1 MKFGHGFV
9 GRWKYFDHDTHRK
22 IKNVPCCGALYLTT
36 AFTSFNFMACEH
48 WTDGATEN
56 SLSQSDGGLRRCTC
70 GGYFLSGFAQRVGFI
85 PKNTNQQDEQSEYS
99 IAKIFGKIGKL
110 LIAEDKAKPHTIR
123 KLPSQWA
130 ANETV
135 IPPKVQS
142 VTGSAI
148 AELLG
153 SKPQDKN
160 LLIQAR
166 RLYWRYLNNQFRD
179 EYRAY
184 RETHK
189 ESFPAYAPSAAQ
201 MDNMEHL
208 AELLE
213 DHDMADELELGEL
226 YREMGQP
233 LKARAKLAKVREE
246 DQKLCALQLSLIE
259 HGYSGPARFRF

>member
-1 MKFGHGFV
+1 MTRIAG
-9 GRWKYFDHDTHRK
+9 TNI
-22 IKNVPCCGALYLTT
+22 IKAPCCGALYSTT
-36 AFTSFNFMACEH
+36 AFASINFMASEH

-70 GGYFLSGFAQRVGFI
+70 GGYFLSGYAERVGFI
-85 PKNTNQQDEQSEYS
+85 PKNSGQQPEQTEYS

-110 LIAEDKAKPHTIR
+110 LIAEDKAKPQTIR

-135 IPPKVQS
+135 IPPKAQS
-142 VTGSAI
+142 VTGAAI
-148 AELLG
+148 TELLD

-166 RLYWRYLNNQFRD
+166 RLYWRHLNDQFRD

-184 RETHK
+184 RDIHK
-189 ESFPAYAPSAAQ
+189 DSFPLYAPSAAQ
-201 MDNMEHL
+201 MDNMEQL
-208 AELLE
+208 AALLE
-213 DHDMADELELGEL
+213 DHDMVDELELGEL

-233 LKARAKLAKVREE
+233 LKARAKLAKVGEH
-246 DQKLCALQLSLIE
+246 DQKLCAMQLSLLE
-259 HGYSGPARFRF
+259 MGYCGPVRYKY

>member
-1 MKFGHGFV
+1 
-9 GRWKYFDHDTHRK
+9 
-22 IKNVPCCGALYLTT
+22 
-36 AFTSFNFMACEH
+36 MASEH

-70 GGYFLSGFAQRVGFI
+70 GSYFLSGYAERVGFI
-85 PKNTNQQDEQSEYS
+85 PKNNGQQQEQTEYS

-135 IPPKVQS
+135 IPPKAQS
-142 VTGSAI
+142 VTGA
-148 AELLG
+148 ALAQLLA

-166 RLYWRYLNNQFRD
+166 RLYWRYLNDQFRD

-184 RETHK
+184 REIHK
-189 ESFPAYAPSAAQ
+189 DSFPAYAPSAAQ

-208 AELLE
+208 ADLLE
-213 DHDMADELELGEL
+213 DHDMVDELELGEL
-226 YREMGQP
+226 YREMVQP
-233 LKARAKLAKVREE
+233 LKARAKLAKVRED
-246 DQKLCALQLSLIE
+246 DQKLCAMQLSLLE
-259 HGYSGPARFRF
+259 KGYQGPARFNY

>member
-1 MKFGHGFV
+1 MTRISG
-9 GRWKYFDHDTHRK
+9 TNI
-22 IKNVPCCGALYLTT
+22 IKAPCCGALYSTT
-36 AFTSFNFMACEH
+36 AFASINFMASEH

-70 GGYFLSGFAQRVGFI
+70 GSYFLSGYAERVGFI
-85 PKNTNQQDEQSEYS
+85 PKNSRQQQEQSEYS

-110 LIAEDKAKPHTIR
+110 LIAEDKAKPQTTR

-135 IPPKVQS
+135 IPPKAPS
-142 VTGSAI
+142 VTGAAI
-148 AELLG
+148 AELLD

-166 RLYWRYLNNQFRD
+166 RLYWRHLNDQFRD

-184 RETHK
+184 KEVHK
-189 ESFPAYAPSAAQ
+189 DSFPAYSPSAAQ
-201 MDNMEHL
+201 MGNMEHL

-213 DHDMADELELGEL
+213 HHDMVDELELGEL
-226 YREMGQP
+226 YREMGLP
-233 LKARAKLAKVREE
+233 LKARAKLAKVGEE
-246 DQKLCALQLSLIE
+246 DKKLCSMQLSLIE
-259 HGYSGPARFRF
+259 RGYEGPARFRF